1 MRKYLIIRSV
11 SFQLLDRQLPE
22 IMKYFGENEEYH
34 LLTHSHSINRAEKY
48 EKFSEIIDY
57 KSKGDFSSGKIPE
70 SLKNKEYD
78 AIIIPLS
85 NLSGAGFL
93 NVFLFSLRI
102 KSKSIFIINSQG
114 KIKRLKKSKIIT
126 KAIFSLFNSVISLL
140 LTLIFSP
147 ILLILLLIGFVNSL
161 KKK

>member
-34 LLTHSHSINRAEKY
+34 LLTHSHSIDRAEKY
-48 EKFSEIIDY
+48 EKFSKIIDY
-57 KSKGDFSSGKIPE
+57 EKKEDFGFGKIPE
-70 SLKNKEYD
+70 SLKGKEYD

-93 NVFLFSLRI
+93 NVFLLSLRI

-114 KIKRLKKSKIIT
+114 KIKRLKKSKIII
-126 KAIFSLFNSVISLL
+126 KAFFSFINSIISSL
-140 LTLIFSP
+140 LTLMFSP
-147 ILLILLLIGFVNSL
+147 LLLIFLLIGFVNSL
-161 KKK
+161 KKR

>member
-1 MRKYLIIRSV
+1 MKKYLIIRSV
-11 SFQLLDRQLPE
+11 SFQLLDRQLPK
-22 IMKYFGENEEYH
+22 ILKHFGEKEEYD

-57 KSKGDFSSGKIPE
+57 KTKGDFSFWKIPE
-70 SLKNKEYD
+70 SLKDKVYD
-78 AIIIPLS
+78 AVIVPLS

-93 NVFLFSLRI
+93 NVFLLSLRI

-114 KIKRLKKSKIIT
+114 KIKRLKKSKIII
-126 KAIFSLFNSVISLL
+126 KAIFSLINSVISSL

-147 ILLILLLIGFVNSL
+147 FLLIFLLIGFVNSL
-161 KKK
+161 KKR